1 MEHHDAQE
9 LAAFIPYWLTT
20 RKIIDRHNTL
30 DAIPNII
37 GTEKTEFLQAI
48 DDHAQSEGYDSPL
61 ILEEV
66 ADLMIFTLQ
75 MLYRLGHDLTLI
87 LTETTPTDHASLTHA
102 VDSIGKHSNLLQAK
116 SRLHTEREKTLS
128 EITRSLL
135 AALLGFCSL
144 LEVSAVHVTYSKAE
158 YIKHAM
164 PEEIWSQSNL
174 PPADEFSIA
183 RKQSKDY
190 QQEHYPKET
199 YLFPILARQR
209 VIRQ

>member
-1 MEHHDAQE
+1 MERQDAQE
-9 LAAFIPYWLTT
+9 LAAFIPYWLAT

-37 GTEKTEFLQAI
+37 GIEKTEFLQTI
-48 DDHAQSEGYDSPL
+48 NDHAQSEGYDSPL

-66 ADLMIFTLQ
+66 ADLMIFALQ
-75 MLYRLGHDLTLI
+75 MLYRLGHDLTCL
-87 LTETTPTDHASLTHA
+87 LKETPPADHTSLAHA
-102 VDSIGKHSNLLQAK
+102 IDSIREHSDLLLE
-116 SRLHTEREKTLS
+116 SSHIHREMEKTLS

-144 LEVSAVHVTYSKAE
+144 LQVSAVHVTYSKAE

-190 QQEHYPKET
+190 QQDH
-199 YLFPILARQR
+199 
-209 VIRQ
+209 